1 MHGKLNHSED
11 KQKRVKKSPRPH
23 RLPLERPWKM
33 TCAYMLLKCLTNLEV
48 VQCPIEEITTSY
60 DSSMIEDISLN
71 IEIN

>member
-1 MHGKLNHSED
+1 
-11 KQKRVKKSPRPH
+11 
-23 RLPLERPWKM
+23 M

-71 IEIN
+71 IEINKKELAFREANMFLRGAAQVLARKCSATILL